1 MNIQGPSSLDI
12 QAPPI
17 STCISE
23 IHRHVLGSELRPR
36 HFTPHL
42 IPTTHQHFFQQSYL
56 SSADLTKPY
65 THNQSL
71 KYHSTTTFQK
81 DIPTSIHIH
90 RSEHDSF
97 RFASLRQK
105 SQPRPACRGIPLPFP
120 PPSTSQSPTAG
131 TAVIKSHK

>member
-1 MNIQGPSSLDI
+1 MNVQGPSSLDI

-42 IPTTHQHFFQQSYL
+42 IPTTHQPFFQQSYL
-56 SSADLTKPY
+56 SSADLAMPY
-65 THNQSL
+65 THDQSL

-90 RSEHDSF
+90 RSEYDSF

-105 SQPRPACRGIPLPFP
+105 SPPRLPRNSAAL
-120 PPSTSQSPTAG
+120 PPSINTPVTHG
-131 TAVIKSHK
+131 WHCGN